1 MMQRNIEDIYELSPL
16 QQGLLFH
23 TLLSPELGEYYEQI
37 SCTIGGDFKVEA
49 WKQAWQLVV
58 DRHPVLRTSLH
69 WDDLERPVQV
79 VHRQAELPIVEE
91 DWTGF
96 SNGDQPLES
105 FLRADRRR
113 GFDLAQPP
121 LMRLALL
128 RSAEQQYRFVWS
140 HHHLIL
146 DGWSIQLLLKEVFT
160 YYEALC
166 QKLRPAPSLPRPYR
180 DYISWL
186 QRQDLLAA
194 EQFWRHYLQGF
205 TAPTAIAGPPLPGL
219 LPQAVEAGD
228 EHLEEYGAL
237 SEAETGR
244 LQAFARQQQLT
255 LNTLV
260 QGAWALLLARYGS
273 AADVVFG
280 ATVSGRPAALQG
292 VEQMLGLF
300 INALPVRVKLTPDL
314 QVGAWLRALQDQQ
327 VEARQYEFS
336 PLMEV
341 QRWSELDRGQT
352 LFDSLLVFENY
363 PASDL
368 HEHRGA
374 LQIEDVRS
382 YERTNYSLTVAAW
395 GGRELGMR
403 FSHYRSRFDRD
414 TIRRMIKHFKM
425 LLNEIVVDPA
435 RRLGAISPLPEDE
448 YRLLLAWN
456 QTSVD
461 YPQEGCLH
469 HLFEAQVERT
479 PNNVAVVLDEDSLT
493 YAQLNARAN
502 QLAGKLCSLGVG
514 RETMVGV
521 LMERSLEMV
530 VSQLAILKAGGAY
543 VPLDPQNPPERLAF
557 MLEDAEVQVLLTQQW
572 FLSGLPPHQ
581 ARVICPETDW
591 SQPTTVVAENPRSQ
605 VTAENLAYLIYT
617 SGSTG
622 QPKGAMNMHG
632 AIRNR
637 LLWMQEA
644 YQLTPTD
651 SVLQKTPFSFDV
663 SVWEF
668 FWPLM
673 VGARLVMARPGGHL
687 DNGYLRQLILAEQI
701 TTLHFVPS
709 MMRLFLEESGLEECL
724 SLRQVMCSG
733 EALSS
738 DLQQQ
743 FFTRLPQAALHNL
756 YGPTEA
762 AIDVTA
768 WECRRTDQRQFVP
781 IGRPI
786 ANTQIYLLNQSL
798 QLVPLGVPGE
808 LYIGGASIATI
819 SRLSVS

>member
-352 LFDSLLVFENY
+352 LFDSLLVFKSY
-363 PASDL
+363 PSHASGRSSRNGLGID
-368 HEHRGA
+368 
-374 LQIEDVRS
+374 DVHTF
-382 YERTNYSLTVAAW
+382 ERTNYPLCIALSVDRTLEFVITYE
-395 GGRELGMR
+395 RQ
-403 FSHYRSRFDRD
+403 RFDQE
-414 TIRRMIKHFKM
+414 TIRRLAMQFLT
-425 LLNEIVVDPA
+425 LLNTIVADANCLVKEL
-435 RRLGAISPLPEDE
+435 RRKADDSFRLSPQQN
-448 YRLLLAWN
+448 RLW
-456 QTSVD
+456 
-461 YPQEGCLH
+461 
-469 HLFEAQVERT
+469 
-479 PNNVAVVLDEDSLT
+479 
-493 YAQLNARAN
+493 
-502 QLAGKLCSLGVG
+502 
-514 RETMVGV
+514 
-521 LMERSLEMV
+521 SLEQHTNQPASRAVCAVQIQGDLQPEVLKQAIQKTVARHDVLRTSICYLPGMTIPLQLITKTAKANIRERDLSD
-530 VSQLAILKAGGAY
+530 SQI
-543 VPLDPQNPPERLAF
+543 Q
-557 MLEDAEVQVLLTQQW
+557 EVQINTRLM
-572 FLSGLPPHQ
+572 Q
-581 ARVICPETDW
+581 AKH
-591 SQPTTVVAENPRSQ
+591 AEEDDER
-605 VTAENLAYLIYT
+605 
-617 SGSTG
+617 
-622 QPKGAMNMHG
+622 
-632 AIRNR
+632 
-637 LLWMQEA
+637 
-644 YQLTPTD
+644 D
-651 SVLQKTPFSFDV
+651 
-663 SVWEF
+663 
-668 FWPLM
+668 
-673 VGARLVMARPGGHL
+673 
-687 DNGYLRQLILAEQI
+687 
-701 TTLHFVPS
+701 TTLSVE
-709 MMRLFLEESGLEECL
+709 L
-724 SLRQVMCSG
+724 LR
-733 EALSS
+733 LSS
-738 DLQQQ
+738 SRHILLIDL
-743 FFTRLPQAALHNL
+743 PAL
-756 YGPTEA
+756 
-762 AIDVTA
+762 
-768 WECRRTDQRQFVP
+768 C
-781 IGRPI
+781 
-786 ANTQIYLLNQSL
+786 
-798 QLVPLGVPGE
+798 
-808 LYIGGASIATI
+808 
-819 SRLSVS
+819 